1 MRRKFL
7 ATKEN
12 LADRINE
19 MAKESGRTVFS
30 VVNEALEAFIRTN
43 EWGKDLSTIM
53 DDAKI
58 LEIAKNSGM
67 VMVPESLHERFMEST
82 PMDAKIKECWRS
94 SGVVFGK
101 YLDVNGIK
109 DFKKIERILK
119 EVIGG
124 NPDISISDERLVC
137 ISPRLGGGRTESMAV
152 FLEGIISSMGLKV
165 NSKEVSKGI
174 IVIKFKREG
183 GP

>member
-7 ATKEN
+7 ATKES
-12 LADRINE
+12 LADKINE
-19 MAKESGRTVFS
+19 LAKESGRTAFS
-30 VVNEALEAFIRTN
+30 VVNEALAAFIRAN
-43 EWGKDLSTIM
+43 EWGKDLATIM

-67 VMVPESLHERFMEST
+67 VMVPESLHERLMEFT
-82 PMDAKIKECWRS
+82 PMDAKMEECWRS

-101 YLDVNGIK
+101 YLDVNGIN

-124 NPDISISDERLVC
+124 NPDISISGERLVC
-137 ISPRLGGGRTESMAV
+137 ISPRLGEGRTEAVAV
-152 FLEGIISSMGLKV
+152 FLEGVMNSIGLKV
-165 NSKEVSKGI
+165 DSKEISKGI
-174 IVIKFKREG
+174 ILIKFKREVRQ
-183 GP
+183 